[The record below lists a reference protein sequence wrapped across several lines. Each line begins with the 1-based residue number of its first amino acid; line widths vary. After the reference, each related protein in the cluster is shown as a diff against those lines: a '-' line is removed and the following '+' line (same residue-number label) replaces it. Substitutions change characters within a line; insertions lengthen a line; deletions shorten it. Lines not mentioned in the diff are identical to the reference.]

1 MSSAL
6 IVCTIINTSC
16 GSREPDKELGMEL
29 GNLDDLERLEK
40 AIKALDLTVL
50 EDHDM
55 VLRGWVGGSGRL
67 RIVSIC
73 RKVEY
78 HGRLSENLSWKP
90 QTRFFSL
97 LASCLQLS
105 SLSSTST
112 EPSSPI
118 RSAFVVPFPRAE
130 PRRSSKN
137 EPYREHFLDANR
149 E

>member
-78 HGRLSENLSWKP
+78 HGRLSENLSWK
-90 QTRFFSL
+90 RGSF
-97 LASCLQLS
+97 LS
-105 SLSSTST
+105 SPRASNSRLSLRPLPNHHRQFAQPSSFPSPEPSLDVAQRMSHIVSTSWTPT
-112 EPSSPI
+112 E
-118 RSAFVVPFPRAE
+118 
-130 PRRSSKN
+130 
-137 EPYREHFLDANR
+137 
-149 E
+149 